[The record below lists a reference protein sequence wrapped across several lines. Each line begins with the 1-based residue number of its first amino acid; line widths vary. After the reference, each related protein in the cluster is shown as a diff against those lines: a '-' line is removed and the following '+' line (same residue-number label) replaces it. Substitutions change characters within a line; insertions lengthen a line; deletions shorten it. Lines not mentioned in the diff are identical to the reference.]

1 MLHIVHAVHQRMFPD
16 KKLKSFYVSEKKTFS
31 EVDEF
36 MAAAISEYG
45 LVSRTYEEPMK
56 AALARMLGEDT
67 ELEATMLGVRTGDP
81 GLSLVTCQRTFARAS
96 SSPNKNLLSNA
107 IKCLNRFLFVKVLV
121 VAVSGHYYESLQS
134 HVSFVS

>member
-1 MLHIVHAVHQRMFPD
+1 MLHIVHAVHQKMFPD

-81 GLSLVTCQRTFARAS
+81 GLSLVELSTNFPEVFTVPGLS
-96 SSPNKNLLSNA
+96 VKNLL
-107 IKCLNRFLFVKVLV
+107 R
-121 VAVSGHYYESLQS
+121 HYAK
-134 HVSFVS
+134 FAK

>member
-81 GLSLVTCQRTFARAS
+81 GLSHVCQRTFAKFHS
-96 SSPNKNLLSNA
+96 SFSLLKAATKILKSA
-107 IKCLNRFLFVKVLV
+107 HQFRSWRTSDPIF
-121 VAVSGHYYESLQS
+121 
-134 HVSFVS
+134 

>member
-81 GLSLVTCQRTFARAS
+81 GLSLVDLSTNTCEGLLL
-96 SSPNKNLLSNA
+96 LLS
-107 IKCLNRFLFVKVLV
+107 K
-121 VAVSGHYYESLQS
+121 
-134 HVSFVS
+134 

>member
-81 GLSLVTCQRTFARAS
+81 GFVTCRPANEHSRGP
-96 SSPNKNLLSNA
+96 SPHQ
-107 IKCLNRFLFVKVLV
+107 IRI
-121 VAVSGHYYESLQS
+121 Y
-134 HVSFVS
+134 